1 MAQTGLFTFP
11 TQASGNCQEI
21 MSLQE
26 CQAFAANNIEV
37 ARFNSY
43 KSRWAPRGCYIWTG
57 ANRYKNEV
65 YYNPSGTAQCTDKRE
80 CICAPNVGATSVHYK
95 FTTTTSGQCSGTG
108 MMSEEECR
116 NFASQNQAVTRF
128 NSYKSPHAP
137 PGCYIWT
144 GAGYYKNEVYYN
156 AHGTKSCTNWRQC
169 ICKADSCSHTCRV
182 RQNWNEMKVADRINY
197 IETLNIARRD
207 EPYKSQYDN
216 LVSLHSELD
225 FNVIHGQNQFLA
237 WHRWFIFA
245 YENILR
251 QITPC
256 ITVPYWAWEVAG
268 SNWIQ
273 DEIWG
278 PGEHQFGTCGRGDVN
293 DGPFSD
299 FRLPTTNGRLRRNC
313 NGALPRLADMRTVL
327 ALSSSNFG
335 TFFWNL
341 NRPHGNVHMRV
352 GGSMGDTEVSG
363 ETPEFFLHHNNVDR
377 IWTNWQ
383 LKSESH
389 EFSQS
394 PRTSTLSGSNGYTVE
409 DFTRARNQA
418 GGTCVEYADH
428 IEVVP
433 GRRRL
438 STKSAK
444 VKLVVDMTNEL
455 PTGVAFENL
464 LVHTNELSLQ
474 TSEDFEAGELMFAAK
489 QHGESLSDERAHEI
503 AHEHQENSVWGKYIK
518 QRIVDTEYLP
528 ATKAKAFFAD
538 IVGITAE
545 SVRNAL
551 EVTQNLKGLRKFDDA
566 WNDLEELFI
575 EQTD

>member
-1 MAQTGLFTFP
+1 M
-11 TQASGNCQEI
+11 E
-21 MSLQE
+21 
-26 CQAFAANNIEV
+26 
-37 ARFNSY
+37 
-43 KSRWAPRGCYIWTG
+43 
-57 ANRYKNEV
+57 
-65 YYNPSGTAQCTDKRE
+65 
-80 CICAPNVGATSVHYK
+80 
-95 FTTTTSGQCSGTG
+95 
-108 MMSEEECR
+108 
-116 NFASQNQAVTRF
+116 
-128 NSYKSPHAP
+128 
-137 PGCYIWT
+137 
-144 GAGYYKNEVYYN
+144 
-156 AHGTKSCTNWRQC
+156 
-169 ICKADSCSHTCRV
+169 
-182 RQNWNEMKVADRINY
+182 VADRINY
-197 IETLNIARRD
+197 IETINIARRD
-207 EPYKSQYDN
+207 EPYKTQYDA

-225 FNVIHGQNQFLA
+225 FWEIHGQVQFLA

-273 DEIWG
+273 DDLWG
-278 PGEHQFGTCGRGDVN
+278 PEEHQFGTCGSGVVN

-299 FRLPTTNGRLRRNC
+299 FRLPTTNGRLTRNC
-313 NGALPRLADMRTVL
+313 HGSLPKLADMRTIL
-327 ALSSSNFG
+327 ALSSDNFG
-335 TFFWNL
+335 TFFSNL
-341 NRPHGNVHMRV
+341 NPPHGDVHV
-352 GGSMGDTEVSG
+352 QIGGSMRDPALSG
-363 ETPEFFLHHNNVDR
+363 MTPEFFLHHNNVDR

-389 EFSQS
+389 ESSQS
-394 PRTSTLSGSNGYTVE
+394 PRSTPLSGSNGYTVD
-409 DFTRARNQA
+409 DFTRARSQA

-433 GRRRL
+433 GRRRRL
-438 STKSAK
+438 STKSTK
-444 VKLVVDMTNEL
+444 VSLVVAMTNEL

-474 TSEDFEAGELMFAAK
+474 TSEDFEAGELIFAAK
-489 QHGESLSDERAHEI
+489 QHGESLSDELAHQI
-503 AHEHQENSVWGKYIK
+503 AHSHQENSVWGKYIK

-575 EQTD
+575 ERSD